1 MPSPA
6 QPQQSNGSSAAGADR
21 LRPWELRFSD
31 LTIERAIGQGSY
43 GRVFLARLHETPCA
57 VKVLLSW
64 QEGGGGNGGGNN
76 GGASSNGDGSSI
88 AVNGGSRSGSMAAAA
103 AEQRQALTLSS
114 PLLADLRR
122 EAGVMAALHHPNCVQ
137 LMGICADPA
146 AIVTEYC
153 PRGSLYDVLSAAR
166 RDPAAARQLTWARRL
181 HLAMGAAQGMLHLH
195 TRTPPVLH
203 RDVKS
208 PNILVDAAWRAKVCD
223 LNLAKA
229 AAGLSSQL
237 SSAGALN
244 PRWLAPEVL
253 AGGSASRASDV
264 FSFGVVLWELLT
276 WRAPWSEVGGN
287 PWQLAAG
294 VIGGKRPELPPREE
308 LPGPDT
314 AQFGGLDAYIAL
326 MQRCWAAE
334 PAERPGFAE
343 VVRQLRTLL
352 TSATRSGTANS
363 SSRGSSSVGVG
374 GGGGE

>member
-1 MPSPA
+1 MPPR
-6 QPQQSNGSSAAGADR
+6 QSNGAAEQ
-21 LRPWELRFSD
+21 LKSWELRFSD
-31 LTIERAIGQGSY
+31 LTLERAIGQGSY

-57 VKVLLSW
+57 VKLLLSW
-64 QEGGGGNGGGNN
+64 QEGGGNGGGGNGNTGAFGGGNN
-76 GGASSNGDGSSI
+76 AGGSAAVNGGGDGSS
-88 AVNGGSRSGSMAAAA
+88 AALAG
-103 AEQRQALTLSS
+103 EQRHTLTLSS

-153 PRGSLYDVLSAAR
+153 PRGSLYDVLSTAR
-166 RDPAAARQLTWARRL
+166 RDPVAARQLTWTRRL

-203 RDVKS
+203 RDIKS
-208 PNILVDAAWRAKVCD
+208 PNILVNAAWKAKVCD

-253 AGGSASRASDV
+253 AGGGASLASDV

-276 WRAPWSEVGGN
+276 WQAPWSEVGGN

-294 VIGGKRPELPPREE
+294 VISGKRPAVPPREA

-326 MQRCWAAE
+326 MQRCWATD

-343 VVRQLRTLL
+343 VVRQLRALL
-352 TSATRSGTANS
+352 SAASRAGAASGSRATAA
-363 SSRGSSSVGVG
+363 GST
-374 GGGGE
+374 